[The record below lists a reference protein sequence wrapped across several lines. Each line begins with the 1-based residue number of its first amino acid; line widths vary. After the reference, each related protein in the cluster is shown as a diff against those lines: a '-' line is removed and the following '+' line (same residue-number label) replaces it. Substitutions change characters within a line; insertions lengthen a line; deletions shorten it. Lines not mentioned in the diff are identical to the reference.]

1 MDPLIRLRRLR
12 RSEGLRR
19 LTRETTLTVDDF
31 ALPLFVVPGAGRDE
45 PIASLPG
52 VSRLSVDL
60 LTGRAGALR
69 SPAVLIFGV
78 PDPEQK
84 DAQGSSAMSETGLVP
99 AAVRALKTERPD
111 LVVMTDVCVCA
122 YTDHGHCG
130 VDPGPAGP
138 DNDATLDVLARMAEV
153 HAAAGA
159 DVVAPSAMMD
169 GQVRAIRERLD
180 ASGFKETAIL
190 AYAAKFASSFYGPF
204 RDAARS
210 APTSGDRR
218 SYQIPP
224 ANRREAV
231 RDALLD
237 EAEQADLLMVK
248 PAMPY
253 LDVLAE
259 LRAATRLP
267 LAAYQV
273 SGEYAMLKRAAEAGA
288 LDEREAVVEAA
299 LAIRRAGADF
309 LITYYAEELCEWIGR

>member
-1 MDPLIRLRRLR
+1 MDQPIRPRRLR

-19 LTRETTLTVDDF
+19 LTRETTLTADGFV
-31 ALPLFVVPGAGRDE
+31 LPLFVVPGVGRDE
-45 PIASLPG
+45 PVSSMPG

-60 LTGRAGALR
+60 LTQRAGALR
-69 SPAVLIFGV
+69 SPAILIFGV

-84 DAQGSSAMSETGLVP
+84 DAVGSSVTSETGLVP
-99 AAVRALKTERPD
+99 ETVRALKAERPD

-130 VDPGPAGP
+130 VDAGPAGP
-138 DNDATLDVLARMAEV
+138 DNDASLDVLASMARA
-153 HAAAGA
+153 HAVAGA

-169 GQVRAIRERLD
+169 GQVRAIREHLD

-204 RDAARS
+204 RDAANS
-210 APTSGDRR
+210 APGSGDRR
-218 SYQIPP
+218 SYQMPP

-237 EAEQADLLMVK
+237 EAEGADILMVK

-259 LRAATRLP
+259 LRAASRLP

-273 SGEYAMLKRAAEAGA
+273 SGEYAMLKCAAEAGA
-288 LDEREAVVEAA
+288 LDERKSVIEAA
-299 LAIRRAGADF
+299 LAIRRAGADI